1 MLKSTENEIFKISYI
16 FCALGGCHGNGNR
29 FETQE
34 FCDKACKRSGPG
46 VASYRGKK
54 RPGPQGSLVSICN
67 LPRDVGKIVLCLYFL
82 SFRILKAFPPS
93 FRYWRRENS
102 SMVL

>member
-1 MLKSTENEIFKISYI
+1 MIHYVFIHK
-16 FCALGGCHGNGNR
+16 GGCHGNGNR

-67 LPRDVGKIVLCLYFL
+67 LPRDVGKIVLCLYFF
-82 SFRILKAFPPS
+82 SFQNSKALFPL
-93 FRYWRRENS
+93 F
-102 SMVL
+102 

>member
-67 LPRDVGKIVLCLYFL
+67 LPRDVGKIVLCFVFPFFSDFKGL
-82 SFRILKAFPPS
+82 SPLF
-93 FRYWRRENS
+93 
-102 SMVL
+102 